1 MDTIIYDFVLCLA
14 GVSTGTVCYQE
25 IGLMIPRQL
34 MIVVLKLHLDNSVTK
49 NIHNYMNQN

>member
-1 MDTIIYDFVLCLA
+1 MDTIYDFVLCLA
-14 GVSTGTVCYQE
+14 GFSTGTGCYQE
-25 IGLMIPRQL
+25 IGLIIPHQL